1 MERET
6 QAEIE
11 ALLIFYAED
20 DQGRNVLAGRIA
32 AAAFEM
38 RHLYQ
43 DLGLPSRAQMNALMK
58 KHYPA
63 LAAMKPETVR
73 WKKFLFDCVE
83 AVAPACAACG
93 DQAHCFS
100 CELELVKN

>member
-1 MERET
+1 MDQAV

-11 ALLIFYAED
+11 DFLIFYAED
-20 DQGRNVLAGRIA
+20 DHGRDVLAARIA
-32 AAAFEM
+32 AAAFKM

-43 DLGLPSRAQMNALMK
+43 DLGLSSRAQMNALMK
-58 KHYPA
+58 EHYPA

-73 WKKFLFDCVE
+73 WKKFLFDSIE
-83 AVAPACAACG
+83 AVAPACADCG